1 MIIIMVMMEMVT
13 QSTSTST
20 AALTIVIIMI
30 MVVVMMSPHTTM
42 AKESVQIQNLLDIIL
57 VRDDEA
63 SG

>member
-13 QSTSTST
+13 VN
-20 AALTIVIIMI
+20 TINLNFDRGNNDRY
-30 MVVVMMSPHTTM
+30 HHNYGCDLM
-42 AKESVQIQNLLDIIL
+42 AKESVKIQNPLNIIL